1 MNSLVGQY
9 VNKLT
14 INNINDFALK
24 NNIKLNKKELNVL
37 LEVAKKHYS
46 ELLEDNSKDV
56 EDYLKDHLTNENY
69 DKVVG
74 LYYEYKE
81 KYQGYLK

>member
-37 LEVAKKHYS
+37 
-46 ELLEDNSKDV
+46 
-56 EDYLKDHLTNENY
+56 
-69 DKVVG
+69 
-74 LYYEYKE
+74 
-81 KYQGYLK
+81 